1 MSFSQ
6 NDSRFMA
13 RAIQL
18 AQRGWYTTRSNP
30 RVGCVLVKDLDNTSE
45 RVSDAVSDSKGP
57 QVIGQGW
64 HQKPGLAH
72 AEVNAIADARAN
84 NHDVSGATAYV
95 TLEPC
100 SHFGKT
106 PPCAQGLIDAGVE
119 RVVCAMTDPNPQV
132 SGLGIAMLQ
141 DAGIEVRTGLME
153 QEARELNLG
162 FIKRMTTGL
171 PRVNA
176 KIAISV
182 DGRTAMASG
191 ESQWITGPEARQEVQ
206 RLRAESGAIITG
218 SKTVMT
224 DNPSMNVRAEEF
236 VNNSYF
242 EQPLR
247 VVVDSQGIVEPSA
260 QLFANDGDCLIVGT
274 RIGGRKDGASLPSNV
289 THKALINAET
299 GKVDLKLLLQNLAKQ
314 GINDVLL
321 ESGSDLL
328 GAFLQK
334 NLVDQLT
341 VFMAPK
347 LLGAS
352 ARPLANLPFDSMAQN
367 IQLELTDVRQI
378 GQDLKLTYKRVDK

>member
-1 MSFSQ
+1 MSFNQ

-30 RVGCVLVKDLDNTSE
+30 RVGCVLVKNKTKNTVHASANTLVNKE
-45 RVSDAVSDSKGP
+45 KEP
-57 QVIGQGW
+57 QIIGQGW

-84 NHDVSGATAYV
+84 HHDVSGATAYV

-106 PPCAQGLIDAGVE
+106 PPCAQGLIDAGVSE
-119 RVVCAMTDPNPQV
+119 VVCAMTDPNPQV
-132 SGLGIAMLQ
+132 SGRGIKMLQ

-162 FIKRMTTGL
+162 FIKHMTTGL

-191 ESQWITGPEARQEVQ
+191 ESQWITGTEARQEVQ

-218 SKTVMT
+218 SRTVVI
-224 DNPSMNVRAEEF
+224 DNPSMNVRTAEF
-236 VNNSYF
+236 LNDQYF
-242 EQPLR
+242 KQPLR
-247 VVVDSQGIVEPSA
+247 VVVDSQGIVESSA
-260 QLFANDGDCLIVGT
+260 QLFSNDGDCLIVGV
-274 RIGGRKDGASLPSNV
+274 RKDDASFPSNV
-289 THKALINAET
+289 SHKSLVSEET
-299 GKVDLKLLLQNLAKQ
+299 GKVDLKLLLQELAQQ

-328 GAFLQK
+328 GAFLEQK
-334 NLVDQLT
+334 LVDQIT

-347 LLGAS
+347 LLGS
-352 ARPLANLPFDSMAQN
+352 NGNPLATLPFDTMAQN
-367 IQLELTDVRQI
+367 IQLELMDVRQM
-378 GQDLKLTYKRVDK
+378 GQDLKLTYRVGK